1 MSTAVK
7 VSKARKPASSID
19 AQLEAFLKSMKEL
32 KEAQERSQIAWER
45 RMEEDRAERER
56 ERLER
61 ERERA
66 ERERKEAKERAE
78 RQRERAERQREWEE
92 RQKRYDE
99 KVAWVDHLAG
109 KFSLNLGQLVEYVFL
124 PGIISKFNSLGHVF
138 TVASHRREY
147 FRANKQKFTEVDL
160 LLESRESVMAIEVKT
175 NVALKDIGHHVKR
188 MELLRENES
197 ITRFEGK
204 KLYAALAGLYID
216 KDAREAA
223 LADGIYI
230 VELFE
235 DEERLE
241 VTSPPEGKIG
251 VW

>member
-1 MSTAVK
+1 M
-7 VSKARKPASSID
+7 
-19 AQLEAFLKSMKEL
+19 EEL
-32 KEAQERSQIAWER
+32 KEVQ
-45 RMEEDRAERER
+45 DRER
-56 ERLER
+56 MER

-66 ERERKEAKERAE
+66 ERERERAD
-78 RQRERAERQREWEE
+78 RERERMERQREWEE

-99 KVAWVDHLAG
+99 KVAWIDQLAG

-124 PGIISKFNSLGHVF
+124 PGIISKFNSLGYDF
-138 TVASHRREY
+138 TAASSRKEY
-147 FRANKQKFTEVDL
+147 YRADKQKFTEIDL
-160 LLESRESVMAIEVKT
+160 LLENRESVMVVEVKT

-197 ITRFEGK
+197 ITHFESK

-216 KDAREAA
+216 NDAREAA
-223 LADGIYI
+223 LDNGIYI

-241 VTSPPEGKIG
+241 VTSPPEDKIG